1 MKKFAVAAAAV
12 LLASAPAMAAD
23 PVGVPSGFYFGG
35 HVGYGFG
42 NGTATLGDPIGM
54 ASAGG
59 TTQYGML
66 FGGVQAG
73 YQQTLPSRWMW
84 GVELDMSFP
93 NYMDL
98 QDTLSYRAT
107 NTGTANE
114 QLEYPRN
121 IPRPAGLRHGALD
134 SVRDRRRGVRQH
146 ALCARQ
152 PYQRQ

>member
-42 NGTATLGDPIGM
+42 NATATLGDPIGM

-84 GVELDMSFP
+84 GVELDLSFA

-98 QDTLSYRAT
+98 QDTLSYRADRHRH
-107 NTGTANE
+107 GQRAARI
-114 QLEYPRN
+114 PGN

-134 SVRDRRRGVRQH
+134 AVRDRRRCVRQH
-146 ALCARQ
+146 ALCARP

>member
-1 MKKFAVAAAAV
+1 MKRFAVAAAAAA
-12 LLASAPAMAAD
+12 LLAPVVARAAD
-23 PVGVPSGFYFGG
+23 PGGVPSGFYFGG

-42 NGTATLGDPIGM
+42 NATATLGDPIGA

-59 TTQYGML
+59 TTPYGML
-66 FGGVQAG
+66 FGGVQTG

-107 NTGTANE
+107 STGTANE
-114 QLEYPRN
+114 
-121 IPRPAGLRHGALD
+121 
-134 SVRDRRRGVRQH
+134 
-146 ALCARQ
+146 
-152 PYQRQ
+152 